1 MKAQITKETE
11 NVKSKRKFN
20 KKESEEKLKIICKNS
35 TSRQQHR
42 IVKDIQRGDEKLGMS
57 FTFQY

>member
-1 MKAQITKETE
+1 MKAQIAKE

-20 KKESEEKLKIICKNS
+20 KKESEKKLKIICKNS
-35 TSRQQHR
+35 TSRQYR
-42 IVKDIQRGDEKLGMS
+42 ELWKTFKGEMKSIGMS